1 VFRFRKEGD
10 FIRRFGSGKKT
21 LKKFFNEEK
30 TPVAEREYLP
40 VIAEK
45 DGSEVYAVCG
55 VEISESVK
63 ITEGTKKTL
72 YITIQ
77 KK

>member
-1 VFRFRKEGD
+1 
-10 FIRRFGSGKKT
+10 
-21 LKKFFNEEK
+21 
-30 TPVAEREYLP
+30 
-40 VIAEK
+40 
-45 DGSEVYAVCG
+45 VYAVCG

-63 ITEGTKKTL
+63 ITEETKKTL